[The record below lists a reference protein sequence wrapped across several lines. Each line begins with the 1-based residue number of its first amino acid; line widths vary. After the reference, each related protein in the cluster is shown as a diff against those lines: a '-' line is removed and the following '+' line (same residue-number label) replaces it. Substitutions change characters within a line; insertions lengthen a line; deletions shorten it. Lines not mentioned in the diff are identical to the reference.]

1 MEELSR
7 VISDYFGCLA
17 EVIIAHGGDI
27 VKFAGD
33 AMLALWPATADETLA
48 VATRR
53 AAQCAL
59 EVQSALRDFARRA
72 SAQLELKVALGAG
85 SAICMHVGG
94 AFGRWELLIA
104 GQPFLQAGRA
114 GHHAKPG
121 DVVISREALALIGE
135 TGSGERTDDGTAFLT
150 SANGI
155 PRGALGPRS
164 ASAARRPAAIPAATR
179 LLGVVGVGSRAEAH
193 HRPLREPRRHA

>member
-1 MEELSR
+1 MNTPAASPVVEHGTSFVPALIIRRVAANAGPITEPVTENIETAVLFADISGFTALTERLAGRGAVGMEELSR
-7 VISDYFGCLA
+7 IISDYFGCLA

-33 AMLALWPATADETLA
+33 AMLALWPATADEPLA

-53 AAQCAL
+53 ATQCAL

-72 SAQLELKVALGAG
+72 SAQLELKVAVGAG

-94 AFGRWELLIA
+94 VFGRWELLIA

-114 GHHAKPG
+114 GHH
-121 DVVISREALALIGE
+121 
-135 TGSGERTDDGTAFLT
+135 
-150 SANGI
+150 
-155 PRGALGPRS
+155 
-164 ASAARRPAAIPAATR
+164 
-179 LLGVVGVGSRAEAH
+179 
-193 HRPLREPRRHA
+193 

>member
-1 MEELSR
+1 M
-7 VISDYFGCLA
+7 
-17 EVIIAHGGDI
+17 
-27 VKFAGD
+27 
-33 AMLALWPATADETLA
+33 
-48 VATRR
+48 ATRH
-53 AAQCAL
+53 ATQCAL

-94 AFGRWELLIA
+94 VFGRWELLIA

-135 TGSGERTDDGTAFLT
+135 TGSARPRPTA
-150 SANGI
+150 
-155 PRGALGPRS
+155 
-164 ASAARRPAAIPAATR
+164 
-179 LLGVVGVGSRAEAH
+179 
-193 HRPLREPRRHA
+193 PLS